1 MPKMGRI
8 KIIWDEIAI
17 QIDRRKQIIINI
29 VVRINAN
36 HLSEPDNN

>member
-8 KIIWDEIAI
+8 KIIWDEIAT

-29 VVRINAN
+29 VVRINGAV
-36 HLSEPDNN
+36 SKATKY